1 MVRPAGVAA
10 LPGEAGLATALAGAG
25 AVGAGIAVLVTGA
38 AFAAIAGPWALAGVL
53 LVAQIALAWAWT
65 GALRASAGTMVVV
78 AGSALACDLA
88 VLWPLGG
95 DNAHGFGAHGYDD
108 NGIGTVAGVV
118 GVSLGVTVLY
128 QLARRLRGGAT
139 PAPGVSAVGVP
150 AEGVPAA
157 GTTGMAAAG
166 AVAAD
171 RAQRAADRV
180 SGDMTAA
187 LGGVGIAAF
196 LTGFLVLR
204 AEAGAEHP
212 ADEMVIAGLLGAGAA
227 VLVGRL
233 VTALLAATFARGA
246 GTALGAV
253 PDPDVVPQPDD
264 VPDSDAVP
272 GLGRARVCAVVG
284 AVSAAAAGTAA
295 GVIFGE
301 FTGLGVAT
309 ATVLAAA
316 GGVAAACVASAG
328 FGGALT
334 APRLGPAAGM
344 LLDVLLPLALAA
356 PVVYL
361 LGRQLPG

>member
-38 AFAAIAGPWALAGVL
+38 AFAAIAGPWALAGVV

-95 DNAHGFGAHGYDD
+95 DNAHGYGAHGYDD

-139 PAPGVSAVGVP
+139 PAPGVSAAGVP
-150 AEGVPAA
+150 AVGAT
-157 GTTGMAAAG
+157 GTAAAG

-171 RAQRAADRV
+171 RVQRAADRV

-187 LGGVGIAAF
+187 LGGAGIAAF

-212 ADEMVIAGLLGAGAA
+212 ADEMVIAGLLGVGAA

-233 VTALLAATFARGA
+233 VTALLAATFARGP
-246 GTALGAV
+246 GMVPGAV
-253 PDPDVVPQPDD
+253 PDPDAVPQTDA

-284 AVSAAAAGTAA
+284 AVSAAAAGTVA